1 MCSHH
6 IHQLERAALEWVDKI
21 YISLDLTWNYLNL
34 RLGINPSYPN
44 PVVTCK
50 QPAAHISH
58 TRSSIFQ
65 GLPCLTICHAF
76 KIYFHIIPQSQ

>member
-6 IHQLERAALEWVDKI
+6 IHQLERGALKWVDKI

-34 RLGINPSYPN
+34 CWGTNPPCPN

-50 QPAAHISH
+50 QSTAHMTYLIPNEAF
-58 TRSSIFQ
+58 SSSFLVLQ
-65 GLPCLTICHAF
+65 YVVL
-76 KIYFHIIPQSQ
+76 